1 MQNKK
6 TTKIYEERNL
16 SGELEKKIKYARSGV
31 LTDQEVIGK
40 MMRYIADLSFADFM
54 FFKREA
60 FEDVMTQMGF
70 SKWEDGYPDISVG
83 QVCDFVSEQF
93 HQAPT
98 ARKTTQLVDI
108 MRVPYDLVDLRI
120 EGRPLRVHPKETT
133 TWDSLEEKEL
143 YSELEA
149 EGPIALEQRLQRI
162 HNLTYYKKTKYEFH
176 AINGILPCKYGNYWQ
191 SLVYGT
197 SLWDI
202 DEVLQKLTG
211 KKITCIRKLCDD
223 FTNPDEV
230 NMDFSI
236 LEFCDYFLCDMNCQ
250 DKVWLFVEPFAE
262 IYRTTKQKSTEPK
275 AGKVASA

>member
-60 FEDVMTQMGF
+60 FEDVMTQLGF

-120 EGRPLRVHPKETT
+120 EGRPLRVHPKEATT
-133 TWDSLEEKEL
+133 
-143 YSELEA
+143 
-149 EGPIALEQRLQRI
+149 
-162 HNLTYYKKTKYEFH
+162 
-176 AINGILPCKYGNYWQ
+176 
-191 SLVYGT
+191 
-197 SLWDI
+197 
-202 DEVLQKLTG
+202 
-211 KKITCIRKLCDD
+211 
-223 FTNPDEV
+223 
-230 NMDFSI
+230 
-236 LEFCDYFLCDMNCQ
+236 
-250 DKVWLFVEPFAE
+250 
-262 IYRTTKQKSTEPK
+262 
-275 AGKVASA
+275 